1 MDEVTKAELR
11 RIDDENA
18 RQNKRIE
25 KLENTMEEIRKIST
39 SVERL
44 AINMENMLSEQKKQG
59 DRLDELEAKPAE
71 AWTTMQ
77 RTILTTICGALAGA
91 VAYGLMQMIAVYA
104 AR

>member
-1 MDEVTKAELR
+1 MDELTKVELDR
-11 RIDDENA
+11 IRDENDRQNHRID
-18 RQNKRIE
+18 
-25 KLENTMEEIRKIST
+25 KLERTMEEIRKIST
-39 SVERL
+39 SVEKL

>member
-1 MDEVTKAELR
+1 MDELTKVELDR
-11 RIDDENA
+11 IRDENDRQNHRID
-18 RQNKRIE
+18 
-25 KLENTMEEIRKIST
+25 KLERTMEEIRKIST
-39 SVERL
+39 SVEKL

-59 DRLDELEAKPAE
+59 DRLNELEAKPAE